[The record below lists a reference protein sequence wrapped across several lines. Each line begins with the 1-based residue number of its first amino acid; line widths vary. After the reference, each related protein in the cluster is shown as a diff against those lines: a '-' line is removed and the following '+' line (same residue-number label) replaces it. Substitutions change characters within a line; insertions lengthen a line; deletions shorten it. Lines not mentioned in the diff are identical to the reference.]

1 MKNLNTLLF
10 IIGFGATV
18 LGQREQIDRNNN
30 EIRSI
35 LTNWDAVRG
44 EWLSSSLVAMSQSSP
59 APVRT
64 FRETLTATQLFA
76 YVPQPK
82 RDSVE
87 TLLQENDELRR
98 RNNPDIAL
106 IGLDIARL
114 IITANRRG
122 TTVSSF
128 IFGEPHIVD
137 FDNNHKLMNS
147 VGEFVLVK
155 SNKSSFEVQAR
166 FEKLNQIASFVTAT
180 SINVGGDIVSI
191 YANEKPDG
199 KAFSALRVNG
209 EAETVS
215 VDGLMLPMG
224 GVITYEN
231 KQYTINSPSGE
242 SAIVEIKPYENAK
255 FLNVSFEI
263 MTEDRSE
270 FDGLSANQNN
280 EHRLTKDQTL
290 FNYSAEKDFNYFANL
305 KALAPQRRNLSEVQK
320 RSAKEQCTS
329 AGVQE
334 AEMEGCVYDL
344 AHFGIAPSPRPLF
357 TFPSEELTLNQVTVQ
372 DTESRNQQAK
382 VSVFDNSNSNQTQS
396 KPRREVNPELK
407 REIFRA
413 LGRIALEIAM
423 NPRSGGGS
431 IGR

>member
-10 IIGFGATV
+10 IIGIGATV
-18 LGQREQIDRNNN
+18 FGQREQIDRNNN

-35 LTNWDAVRG
+35 LTNWDALRG
-44 EWLSSSLVAMSQSSP
+44 DWLASSLAAMSQNRP
-59 APVRT
+59 APVRI

-76 YVPQPK
+76 FVPVPQ

-87 TLLQENDELRR
+87 TLLEENEELRR

-122 TTVSSF
+122 TTVSGF
-128 IFGEPHIVD
+128 IFGEPHIID
-137 FDNNHKLMNS
+137 FDNNHRLMNS

-155 SNKSSFEVQAR
+155 SNSSFEVQAR

-191 YANEKPDG
+191 YANEKPDN
-199 KAFSALRVNG
+199 KSFSALRVNG
-209 EAETVS
+209 DAETVS
-215 VDGLMLPMG
+215 IEGLILPMG

-231 KQYTINSPSGE
+231 KQYRINSPSGE

-263 MTEDRSE
+263 RTEDRSE
-270 FDGLSANQNN
+270 FDGLSANQNS
-280 EHRLTKDQTL
+280 EHRLTEDQTL
-290 FNYSAEKDFNYFANL
+290 FNYSAEKDFHHYANL
-305 KALAPQRRNLSEVQK
+305 KALAPQRRNLNDAQK
-320 RSAKEQCTS
+320 RSAEEQCST
-329 AGVQE
+329 AGVKE
-334 AEMEGCVYDL
+334 AEMEGCIYDL
-344 AHFGIAPSPRPLF
+344 AHFGIAPSPRPIF
-357 TFPSEELTLNQVTVQ
+357 TFPSEELTLNQVIVK
-372 DTESRNQQAK
+372 DTETRNQQAK
-382 VSVFDNSNSNQTQS
+382 VSVFDNSNETKS
-396 KPRREVNPELK
+396 KPRREANPELR

-423 NPRSGGGS
+423 NPRTGGS
-431 IGR
+431 SFGR